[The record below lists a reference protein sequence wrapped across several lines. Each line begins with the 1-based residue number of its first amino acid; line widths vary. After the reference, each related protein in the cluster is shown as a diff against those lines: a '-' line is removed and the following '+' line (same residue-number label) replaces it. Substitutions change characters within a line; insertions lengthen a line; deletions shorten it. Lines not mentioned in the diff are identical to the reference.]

1 MDKCLICKKLFLSH
15 SKKVKCCLCLG
26 RYHLNCIS
34 LSSDIINYIQDNEQT
49 WYCSLC
55 ITEIFPFNNIEDDI
69 EFVSTIEATT
79 LPGNSLCYLSEKV
92 FIPFELNDKDHS
104 SLLCDPDPDLHY
116 FNSFNQV
123 RQIAITTQKP
133 LFKSMLPNVL
143 MLNVCFQCVIW
154 TSEA

>member
-1 MDKCLICKKLFLSH
+1 MSYLTMDKCLICKKLFLSH
-15 SKKVKCCLCLG
+15 PKKVKCCLCLG

-49 WYCSLC
+49 WY
-55 ITEIFPFNNIEDDI
+55 
-69 EFVSTIEATT
+69 
-79 LPGNSLCYLSEKV
+79 SLCYLSEKV

-123 RQIAITTQKP
+123 QPNSNYYTETSFKEHVTKCTDAKCVLSMCHLNIRSISKKLSSFENYLETIQYILP
-133 LFKSMLPNVL
+133 LLV
-143 MLNVCFQCVIW
+143 
-154 TSEA
+154 